1 MRLTLSRLRC
11 PCALS
16 LRAGRFVWLVRLPS
30 VADAVGTRLL
40 PCPPILVLL
49 VGLGIE
55 LPTSE
60 IRADGRINEVLRGVG
75 VTRSLFSPPKLSSLA
90 SSRMLSSPTPES
102 SIAPSRPCKDRADF
116 GRTRS
121 VEALGANCKPLP
133 RPRRLEV
140 EARLPGREC
149 EAMKLCRDME
159 VRESGR
165 EGGAAISPRIDEAK
179 DVPVGV
185 GGGMSRE

>member
-16 LRAGRFVWLVRLPS
+16 LRTGKFVWLVRLPS

-40 PCPPILVLL
+40 PPILVLF
-49 VGLGIE
+49 VGLGIA

-60 IRADGRINEVLRGVG
+60 IRAEGRINEVLRGVG
-75 VTRSLFSPPKLSSLA
+75 VTRSLFSPPKLASLA
-90 SSRMLSSPTPES
+90 SSRILSSPTPES
-102 SIAPSRPCKDRADF
+102 SIAPSKPCNDRADL

-121 VEALGANCKPLP
+121 VDAFGTYCEPLP
-133 RPRRLEV
+133 RPRRLEA

-149 EAMKLCRDME
+149 EAMKLCRDIE